1 MEVESVP
8 VVVIPMVKLR
18 GSWDALTAD
27 EAVEVL
33 NFANSV
39 NVNVSVA
46 EVLYPACEPVDPL
59 APFGPQFKAGSVDE
73 VSCSVVKFVFFA
85 IILVVAVTHV
95 GSVPEVNICDVQSIG
110 PVLKAD
116 PCVQV
121 IDAVE

>member
-18 GSWDALTAD
+18 GSWDALTA
-27 EAVEVL
+27 EVL

-95 GSVPEVNICDVQSIG
+95 GSVPEVNICDVQSIS

-121 IDAVE
+121 IDAVQ

>member
-18 GSWDALTAD
+18 GSWDALTA
-27 EAVEVL
+27 EVL

-73 VSCSVVKFVFFA
+73 VSCFVFFA

-121 IDAVE
+121 IDAVQ